1 MPWRPLSRI
10 AFAVAIYPFQ
20 PSSPADLPLELG
32 DELYIIEEGG
42 RDGSWYRGYLVA
54 PPSLLAGLTSVKG
67 QTLEAR
73 VFSGIFPKRFVE
85 VREVLGDTGTNGSDP
100 EGGDINGF
108 SKDTNRGMEKSSLSA
123 MQTSVLGSKSS
134 KIGSVRRKT
143 ARSHSM
149 KREGSGKKRNG
160 SPCLAPGEPG
170 NLDEQ
175 NQEQEPPYQS
185 TNSDR
190 MNGTTLP
197 LTPVSMSPR
206 ETNVPRPP
214 APVPMLKI
222 GDETPTSSSEPL
234 VDEVASC
241 LREWHSTNL
250 HELLLSR
257 RYNVL
262 EELSGLSHQVDLARR
277 QLLHGVLTR
286 HELKTLRKKT
296 VWDLVRGN
304 KMLSDEVIVRDPKQR
319 GRLLTRD
326 DSVIEI
332 SRLQSTMSLLEGP
345 PVASHDQINLYHLM
359 IEFEGLGNRD
369 KQSHSVVLYLC
380 SKCPGEPPKPLTE
393 SFAIDIPQH
402 DQLERVKTSGKLRTL
417 FTDLSP
423 ADIGENSGSNIQL
436 YLVVKIQINEPA
448 QQPDSVPSRT
458 TPTRDLQT
466 PSRSLDSH
474 STPTSSAKKGG
485 RRSLMWAQ
493 SKFGGS
499 YRSRDQHARTLGQSS
514 GSVDSTPSLDSGSRP
529 NTPAPSRPSTQQGPQ
544 NVKKNVGVA
553 VFQLKHIFHH
563 SRDLYQA
570 LTVWSSTG
578 TSSNT
583 MGKGDGYE
591 ELVQDLISSSTGRYA
606 RSESVD
612 CLHVRLHS
620 FNSSDAGALITK
632 TPTLLH
638 AISVTPKIG
647 FSGAPTKTR
656 SDIYLT
662 LLNAFIP
669 AHSLY
674 AHPERGNVQLPAN
687 HDMRNIQ
694 LTLEVRKGTGEKIER
709 CIFPSSN
716 SNGHTA
722 WRTTVVERGEAWNQT
737 IKLVIPNEDVPDAH
751 LIMSIADAPGFPFA
765 LSWMPLWDQQAFIK
779 DGMHKPLLYVYD
791 KTTSRTE
798 MGRGAYLSYPWTLTP
813 DSDISKNEKLASSMS
828 RLRIE
833 SYLCSTVFSQD
844 QVLLGI
850 LSWREKPEIQLLT
863 LLKQLIFV
871 PEIEIVKVVSDVFDA
886 LFGILVERSG
896 NDEFEDLVFNAL
908 VTVLGIVHDRRFNLG
923 PLVKD
928 YAENRFSHPFAT
940 PCLIRSY
947 LRLISHPAES
957 RNSRNL
963 RATFKVG
970 RQILKFI
977 VEARKQQKMK
987 EAGIGITS
995 TQSSFNREIRSIF
1008 TALEFMM
1015 KDPSPSTIGSKTLV
1029 VQHIH
1034 TWLSELNECF
1044 TQEEVLEVVSSFLD
1058 ACSGV
1063 SGKLIL
1069 HKLILILNLSRTI
1082 TIEPGD
1088 RRQEFDTRIASWI
1101 GPYWGS
1107 TDEVTEQ
1114 WREQIRL
1121 CCSIVTSQTDVTG
1134 SHAWGY
1140 FIKTVQTYQCLQT
1153 AVQSPKRTLSL
1164 LFPESYPFPSKAT
1177 SKEVTF
1183 DENLIELAALL
1194 AYSLGIMTVENFRMQ
1209 GTELVNLLSAILQ
1222 VNMFILDGKGFPTSW
1237 LTLHVYHHRT
1247 VYHMLESIFAIMV
1260 ERFLPSPDDAD
1271 QFNTELW
1278 RTYFTALLK
1287 LVRSQALALETFPE
1301 QKRRAVWKIAG
1312 DVREQGADL
1321 LQRSWDAIGWESS
1334 TTEQSQYGLYRH
1346 GGYQVQYVPGLVA
1359 PTMELCVSVHEG
1371 LRRVAVGIV
1380 QSMIVS
1386 EWELNEDLSVIQ
1398 AEMIECLDQLFKSKD
1413 VVESAQ
1419 QKLFV
1424 GELLS
1429 LFEPVLHSPDNP
1441 LSDSLKGL
1449 LSTIEDLIDLLV
1461 DVHTHDAME
1470 ASQIMSTL
1478 RLMDFYKDVHKEDI
1492 FVRYVHQ
1499 LAELQAR
1506 SRNATEA
1513 GLALRLH
1520 ANLYSWDPTLIAPSL
1535 SNPDFPEQSAF
1546 DRKERLYFEMIKYF
1560 EDGAA
1565 WNCALASY
1573 HEIAG
1578 QYENS
1583 VFDFAK
1589 LARTQRSMATIY
1601 ETIAKGEDKTPRYF
1615 RVIYRGRGFPSSLR
1629 DKQLIYQG
1637 SALERLSTFTDRLLQ
1652 QHHTAQVVPLGHIDD
1667 DVEGQYLQI
1676 APVNPLRDL
1685 EHPVY
1690 QRTRVPQPIREYLLS
1705 SEPFQFAITSRR
1717 HSPKSGVKD
1726 QWVEKTVYTTA
1737 DSFPNILRRSEIV
1750 AIDVIPLSPLQTAV
1764 ERATRKTSELTALQ
1778 KSIADGNEMSF
1789 STLTDAIRASV
1800 DPSSATSVAQYRELL
1815 PDPIHMDDEDDT
1827 ISMTTPQPLEIALK
1841 AALLDHATKLRH
1853 CIALYSRPAYQ
1864 ATQFVFASQLSST
1877 FAPELALLV
1886 PPSRSQPT
1894 SSQVPSWPSHPHI
1907 ISPSN
1912 SFHSPSITVPK
1923 ASPPITNGNQQSS
1936 IPSQR
1941 SHITSSPPEAEP
1953 QSPHSRNRF
1962 SLSFLKRNSMV
1973 DSQPATNGASL
1984 TTNHVQTTDE
1994 DTGSTFSSQSKSKAH
2009 RNSHVSWR
2017 SSEADEA
2024 PNESVTN
2031 GSGRKDSDSRPVT
2044 STSSVGTAATANT
2057 GGKGV
2062 AGTKRFSMLGIGKK
2076 ESFKGG
2082 GVDSVREE

>member
-1 MPWRPLSRI
+1 MPWRPLPRI

-20 PSSPADLPLELG
+20 PSLPADLPLELG

-85 VREVLGDTGTNGSDP
+85 VREVLGDIGADGSNPDGDGINGSS
-100 EGGDINGF
+100 EN
-108 SKDTNRGMEKSSLSA
+108 SNRGIDKPSLSA
-123 MQTSVLGSKSS
+123 MHNDVSGSKNNE
-134 KIGSVRRKT
+134 IGSVRRKT
-143 ARSHSM
+143 SRSHGIKTERS
-149 KREGSGKKRNG
+149 SKKRNA
-160 SPCLAPGEPG
+160 SPHLVQKGPG
-170 NLDEQ
+170 NSEEESEGHEL
-175 NQEQEPPYQS
+175 PYQS
-185 TNSDR
+185 TTSYKI
-190 MNGTTLP
+190 NGATLP
-197 LTPVSMSPR
+197 LTPVSMSPK
-206 ETNVPRPP
+206 ESNVPRPP

-257 RYNVL
+257 QYDVL
-262 EELSGLSHQVDLARR
+262 EELAGLSHQVDLARR
-277 QLLHGVLTR
+277 QLLHGVLTGQ
-286 HELKTLRKKT
+286 ELTKLREKT

-319 GRLLTRD
+319 GRLLTGD

-345 PVASHDQINLYHLM
+345 PLSFHDQINLYHLM
-359 IEFEGLGNRD
+359 VEFEGLGNHD
-369 KQSHSVVLYLC
+369 KHSHSVVLYLC
-380 SKCPGEPPKPLTE
+380 SKSPGEPPKPLTE
-393 SFAIDIPQH
+393 AFAIEIPPD
-402 DQLERVKTSGKLRTL
+402 DQLEKAKLSGNLRTL

-423 ADIGENSGSNIQL
+423 GDIGENSGSNIQL
-436 YLVVKIQINEPA
+436 YLVIKVQSNELA
-448 QQPDSVPSRT
+448 QQPVPVPPRA
-458 TPTRDLQT
+458 TPTRELHS
-466 PSRSLDSH
+466 PSPSLE
-474 STPTSSAKKGG
+474 PNGRLGSSAKKGG

-493 SKFGGS
+493 SKFAGS
-499 YRSRDQHARTLGQSS
+499 NRSRDQQSRALGQSL
-514 GSVDSTPSLDSGSRP
+514 GSLDSTPSLEFSSRP
-529 NTPAPSRPSTQQGPQ
+529 NTPNPPRPPTQQGPQ
-544 NVKKNVGVA
+544 NVKKDIGVA
-553 VFQLKHIFHH
+553 VLQLRHIFHH
-563 SRDLYQA
+563 DKDLYQT

-578 TSSNT
+578 TSSDARQ
-583 MGKGDGYE
+583 MGDKCE
-591 ELVQDLISSSTGRYA
+591 ELVQDLISSSTRRYA
-606 RSESVD
+606 QSGNVD
-612 CLHVRLHS
+612 GVHVRLRS
-620 FNSSDAGALITK
+620 FNSPNAGALITK

-638 AISVTPKIG
+638 NIPETPKIG
-647 FSGAPTKTR
+647 FSGVPTKTR

-662 LLNAFIP
+662 LINASIP
-669 AHSLY
+669 THSLY
-674 AHPERGNVQLPAN
+674 AHPERGNVPLSTSL
-687 HDMRNIQ
+687 DMRNIQ
-694 LTLEVRKGTGEKIER
+694 LTLEVRKGTGERIER

-779 DGMHKPLLYVYD
+779 DGIHKPLLYLYD
-791 KTTSRTE
+791 KITSRTE
-798 MGRGAYLSYPWTLTP
+798 MGRGAYLSFPWTSTP
-813 DSDISKNEKLASSMS
+813 DGDRSKIDKSPGSVS
-828 RLRIE
+828 RLIIE
-833 SYLCSTVFSQD
+833 SYLCSTVFSQN

-850 LSWREKPEIQLLT
+850 LKWREQTEVQLLT

-871 PEIEIVKVVSDVFDA
+871 PEIEVVKVVSDVFDA

-923 PLVKD
+923 PLVKE

-977 VEARKQQKMK
+977 VEARKQQKIK

-1008 TALEFMM
+1008 VALESLM
-1015 KDPSPSTIGSKTLV
+1015 KDPSPSTIGSKTIV

-1044 TQEEVLEVVSSFLD
+1044 AQEEVLEVVSSFLD
-1058 ACSGV
+1058 ACSDV

-1069 HKLILILNLSRTI
+1069 HKLILILHLSRTMVL
-1082 TIEPGD
+1082 EPSD
-1088 RRQEFDTRIASWI
+1088 HRQEFDGKIANWI
-1101 GPYWGS
+1101 APYWGS

-1121 CCSIVTSQTDVTG
+1121 CCSIVTSQTGVSG
-1134 SHAWGY
+1134 SHTFGY
-1140 FIKTVQTYQCLQT
+1140 FIKTVRTYQCLQS
-1153 AVQSPKRTLSL
+1153 AVRPPKRNLSL
-1164 LFPESYPFPSKAT
+1164 LFPESYPFPSKPT
-1177 SKEVTF
+1177 SKEVAF
-1183 DENLIELAALL
+1183 DENLIELGALL
-1194 AYSLGIMTVENFRMQ
+1194 AYLLDNMAVENFRMQ
-1209 GTELVNLLSAILQ
+1209 GSELVNLLSAVLQ
-1222 VNMFILDGKGFPTSW
+1222 VDMSILDGEGFPSSW

-1247 VYHMLESIFAIMV
+1247 IYYMLENIFSIMI
-1260 ERFLPSPDDAD
+1260 ERFLPSPDDAV

-1287 LVRSQALALETFPE
+1287 LVHSQALALETFPE

-1321 LQRSWDAIGWESS
+1321 LQRSWDAIGWETS
-1334 TTEQSQYGLYRH
+1334 TAEQSQYGLYRL
-1346 GGYQVQYVPGLVA
+1346 GGYQVQYVPSLVA
-1359 PTMELCVSVHEG
+1359 PTIELCLSVHEG

-1398 AEMIECLDQLFKSKD
+1398 AEMIECLDQLFKSRD
-1413 VVESAQ
+1413 IAESAQ
-1419 QKLFV
+1419 QKLFM
-1424 GELLS
+1424 GELLN
-1429 LFEPVLHSPDNP
+1429 LFEPILHSPDNH
-1441 LSDSLKGL
+1441 LSSALKVL

-1461 DVHTHDAME
+1461 DVHTADATE

-1478 RLMDFYKDVHKEDI
+1478 RLMDFLKDVNKDNI
-1492 FVRYVHQ
+1492 FIRYVHQ
-1499 LAELQAR
+1499 LSDLQAQ

-1520 ANLYSWDPTLIAPSL
+1520 ADLYSWDPTLIVSSL

-1546 DRKERLYFEMIKYF
+1546 DRKECLYFEMIKLF
-1560 EDGAA
+1560 EEGTA

-1573 HEIAG
+1573 HEIAA
-1578 QYENS
+1578 QYEKS

-1589 LARTQRSMATIY
+1589 LARTQRAMATIY
-1601 ETIAKGEDKTPRYF
+1601 ETIAKGEDKPPRYF
-1615 RVIYRGRGFPSSLR
+1615 RVIYRGLGFPSSLR
-1629 DKQLIYQG
+1629 DKQFIYQG
-1637 SALERLSTFTDRLLQ
+1637 SGLERLATFTDRLLQ
-1652 QHHTAQVVPLGHIDD
+1652 QHPTAQVVPLGYIDN
-1667 DVEGQYLQI
+1667 VEGQFLQI

-1685 EHPVY
+1685 KHPVF
-1690 QRTRVPQPIREYLLS
+1690 QRTKVPQAIREFLLS
-1705 SEPFQFAITSRR
+1705 SEPIQFAITSRR
-1717 HSPKSGVKD
+1717 HSPKSGLKD

-1737 DSFPNILRRSEIV
+1737 ESFPNILRRSEIV
-1750 AIDVIPLSPLQTAV
+1750 SADVVPLSPLQTAV
-1764 ERATRKTSELTALQ
+1764 ERTTRKTSELITLE
-1778 KSIADGNEMSF
+1778 KSIVDGNEMSF

-1800 DPSSATSVAQYRELL
+1800 DPSSATSVAQYRDLL
-1815 PDPIHMDDEDDT
+1815 PQPIHSDDEDS
-1827 ISMTTPQPLEIALK
+1827 IASEAPPKPLEIALK
-1841 AALLDHATKLRH
+1841 AALLDHVTKLRH
-1853 CIALYSRPAYQ
+1853 CIALYSRPAYE

-1877 FAPELALLV
+1877 FAPEVALLA
-1886 PPSRSQPT
+1886 PPSRPRPT
-1894 SSQVPSWPSHPHI
+1894 SPQGASWPQPYITPS
-1907 ISPSN
+1907 SN
-1912 SFHSPSITVPK
+1912 SFRYPSLTVPN
-1923 ASPPITNGNQQSS
+1923 APHSLTNGNHHSS
-1936 IPSQR
+1936 TPSQR
-1941 SHITSSPPEAEP
+1941 SQITTSTPEAEH
-1953 QSPHSRNRF
+1953 QSPGSRNRF
-1962 SLSFLKRNSMV
+1962 SLSFLKRNNIV
-1973 DSQPATNGASL
+1973 DSQASTNGVSS
-1984 TTNHVQTTDE
+1984 TPNHLQPPDE
-1994 DTGSTFSSQSKSKAH
+1994 DSYSISSNQSKSKP
-2009 RNSHVSWR
+2009 RQNSHVSWR
-2017 SSEADEA
+2017 GSEVDDA

-2031 GSGRKDSDSRPVT
+2031 GSGRKNSDYRPFT
-2044 STSSVGTAATANT
+2044 STSSVGTAST
-2057 GGKGV
+2057 GEKGV
-2062 AGTKRFSMLGIGKK
+2062 AATKRFSMLGVGKK